1 MLDLI
6 LIGLIGLAVY
16 VVVKSINHGE
26 NHKCIYCMAEKMV
39 NKIKSFIK

>member
-6 LIGLIGLAVY
+6 LLGLIGLMIY
-16 VVVKSINHGE
+16 ICVKSVNHGE
-26 NHKCIYCMAEKMV
+26 NHKCIYCIAEKAI